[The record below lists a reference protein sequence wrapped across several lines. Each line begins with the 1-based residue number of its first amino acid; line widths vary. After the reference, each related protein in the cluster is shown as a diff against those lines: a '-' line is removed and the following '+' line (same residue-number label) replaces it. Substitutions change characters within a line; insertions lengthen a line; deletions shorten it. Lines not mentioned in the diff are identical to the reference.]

1 MGRLNNIATTA
12 YLDSSGNSVTST
24 AFASPT
30 YYPAGLVQSA
40 SLNIDAQTQAPGIAL
55 ARTYD
60 NRRGLTGE
68 TDVTA
73 GQQSYTY
80 SVNYDG
86 NGNVTGYN
94 DSVGGAWAVTSDS
107 LHRLSNLT
115 GTVSGVSYVVQETYD
130 HFGNRNVETVTSGT
144 NQMQPSFYLN
154 FPAGNNRV
162 DYGNP
167 DCTSSNPSYDCAGN
181 VLYDGTNNYLYDAE
195 GRVCA
200 VQQAAIGGGVIGYLY
215 APDGL
220 RLGKA
225 ALSSFTCDM
234 TKNGMLT
241 SNGLALT
248 NIYTVGPNG
257 EQLQETDGN
266 LNFIHFNVFWEGN
279 LLGTYTGNTYAQ
291 SNWQFAVHDWT
302 GTKRATSN
310 LDGTSYTTIQSL
322 PFGDFQYISGSVSDP
337 SEHHFTGKERDTE
350 SGLDYFG
357 ARYYASNMGRFLSP
371 DPLGG
376 SLLNPQ
382 SLNRYSYGFNNPLTN
397 IDPTGMYV
405 CSDGKDGACTWIR
418 TKLLR
423 NR

>member
-1 MGRLNNIATTA
+1 M
-12 YLDSSGNSVTST
+12 
-24 AFASPT
+24 
-30 YYPAGLVQSA
+30 
-40 SLNIDAQTQAPGIAL
+40 
-55 ARTYD
+55 
-60 NRRGLTGE
+60 
-68 TDVTA
+68 
-73 GQQSYTY
+73 
-80 SVNYDG
+80 
-86 NGNVTGYN
+86 
-94 DSVGGAWAVTSDS
+94 
-107 LHRLSNLT
+107 
-115 GTVSGVSYVVQETYD
+115 
-130 HFGNRNVETVTSGT
+130 ETVTSGT

-337 SEHHFTGKERDTE
+337 SEHHFTGKERDIE
-350 SGLDYFG
+350 SNLDYFP
-357 ARYYASNMGRFLSP
+357 ARYYNSNLGRFMSP
-371 DPLGG
+371 DWSSAPDTVPYADFN
-376 SLLNPQ
+376 NPQ
-382 SLNRYSYGFNNPLTN
+382 SLNLYSYAGNNP
-397 IDPTGMYV
+397 
-405 CSDGKDGACTWIR
+405 CS
-418 TKLLR
+418 
-423 NR
+423 